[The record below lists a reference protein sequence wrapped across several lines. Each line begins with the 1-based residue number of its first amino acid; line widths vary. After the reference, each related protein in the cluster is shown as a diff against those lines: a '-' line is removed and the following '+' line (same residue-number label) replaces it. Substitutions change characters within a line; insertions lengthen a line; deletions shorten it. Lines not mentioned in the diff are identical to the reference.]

1 MTAWEVIAFDLTDDE
16 RMLMLHGL
24 NEYLNSATRAEPLL
38 GPILGVAG
46 SDEFNTLVQRLYDAI
61 REQAP
66 MSKLDWTRALFLT
79 EVSWASELAGAGS
92 ILAAKVPDEVA
103 TALLRSIQREVM
115 FLGRY
120 QMLQDNATSVGRTK
134 WSLPLVGSS
143 TPSTQPNSRVTPTGR
158 AVAIDLTDDERLLI
172 VHGLNEYR
180 GSAKRAMP
188 LLTPLVG
195 LSNTEEFRGF
205 LSRLI
210 DGVKRK
216 EPLSDLDWAQAVF
229 LTEIGWASDVV
240 GSGIDFA
247 TNIRD
252 EKAAPLL
259 RSIQRKVVTPER
271 SALFRDSAYRVA
283 E

>member
-1 MTAWEVIAFDLTDDE
+1 MSESEAIAFDLTDDE
-16 RMLMLHGL
+16 RALMLHGL
-24 NEYLNSATRAEPLL
+24 NQYFGSAERAVPLL
-38 GPILGVAG
+38 CPILGVIEY
-46 SDEFNTLVQRLYDAI
+46 DEFDSLARRLYEAI
-61 REQAP
+61 RERAP
-66 MSKLDWTRALFLT
+66 LSDLDWARAVVLT
-79 EVSWASELAGAGS
+79 EISWASDLVGAAS
-92 ILAAKVPDEVA
+92 AFATIVPDEVA
-103 TALLRSIQREVM
+103 IQLLRDIQREVM
-115 FLGRY
+115 FPCRY
-120 QMLQDNATSVGRTK
+120 KKLENNATVVGRTK
-134 WSLPLVGSS
+134 WTLPLINAAHPPNDPSS
-143 TPSTQPNSRVTPTGR
+143 SVAPAGEV
-158 AVAIDLTDDERLLI
+158 VAIDLTDDERSLI
-172 VHGLNEYR
+172 IHGLNEYR

-195 LSNTEEFRGF
+195 LSDTEEFSAL

-216 EPLSDLDWAQAVF
+216 EPLSDLDWARAVF